1 MTATTPMIDA
11 RVNLAPDALA
21 RRYAQVRAL
30 SLALAEP
37 LSDADATGQ
46 SMPDASP
53 AKWHLAHMS
62 WFFETFVLRDHLP
75 GYALFDERWPYL
87 FNSYYEAEG
96 ARHARPMRGLLT
108 RPSLDEVRH
117 YRTAVDAAMAQAMP
131 MLAESCGALI
141 ELGLHHEQQHQEL
154 LLTDLKHLFSRNP
167 LGIAAWSPADSP
179 DPSAFVPLSWHEGAG
194 DLVEIGAGPAG
205 FAFDNERPVHRHVLA
220 PHALANRTITNDEW
234 LSFIEDGGYATATL
248 WLSDG
253 WTWVAGEQVAH
264 PLYWRRGE
272 GGWEQ
277 FTLAGWQPLDPNAP
291 VSHISFYEADAFAAW
306 AGARLPTEQEWE
318 AAARGHDPAGGVQLD
333 APGPVAPRAEAGGHG
348 LTGLF
353 GNVWEWTGSAY
364 RPYPGF
370 RPAPGA
376 VGEYNGKFMSGQFVL
391 KGGSCATPRG
401 HARASYRNFFHPHQ
415 RWQFTGLRL
424 AKDL

>member
-1 MTATTPMIDA
+1 MVARTAMIETETG
-11 RVNLAPDALA
+11 LAPDALA
-21 RRYAQVRAL
+21 RRYAAVRAL

-37 LSDADATGQ
+37 LSDADATVQ

-53 AKWHLAHMS
+53 AKWHLAHTS

-75 GYALFDERWPYL
+75 GYRLFDERWPYL

-108 RPSLDEVRH
+108 RPSLDEVRR
-117 YRTAVDAAMAQAMP
+117 YRAAVDEAMAGAMP
-131 MLAESCGALI
+131 MLAGTCGALI

-154 LLTDLKHLFSRNP
+154 LLTDLKHLFSCNP
-167 LGIAAWSPADSP
+167 LGIAAWPAGAETAGAP
-179 DPSAFVPLSWHEGAG
+179 FIPLSWHEGAH
-194 DLVEIGAGPAG
+194 DLVEIGAGPDG
-205 FAFDNERPVHRHVLA
+205 FAFDNERPRHRHMLA
-220 PHALANRTITNDEW
+220 PHALANRPITNGEW
-234 LSFIEDGGYATATL
+234 LGFIEDGGYATAAL

-253 WTWVAGEQVAH
+253 WAWVDRKQVAH
-264 PLYWRRGE
+264 PLYWRRGDA
-272 GGWEQ
+272 GWEQ
-277 FTLAGWQPLDPNAP
+277 FTLAGWRPLDPDAP
-291 VSHISFYEADAFAAW
+291 VSHVSFYEADAFAAW

-318 AAARGHDPAGGVQLD
+318 AAACGADPAGGIQLD
-333 APGPVAPRAEAGGHG
+333 GLGPVAPRAEPGGAG
-348 LTGLF
+348 LNGLF

-370 RPAPGA
+370 RAAPGA

-401 HARASYRNFFHPHQ
+401 HARASYRNFFYPHQ